1 MFLIFTLPNAK
12 CSTDVKNIFAPLITD
27 ILRLINE
34 QVKEVLIKRPGQGV
48 TGIFLVGGFG
58 GSQYLKS
65 CVENDQPDI
74 QVLQPSDAWSA
85 IVKYANS
92 HSTVF
97 KLTS

>member
-1 MFLIFTLPNAK
+1 
-12 CSTDVKNIFAPLITD
+12 VKDIFAPLIKD

-34 QVKEVLIKRPGQGV
+34 QVNEVLIKRPNKGV

-65 CVENDQPDI
+65 CVEKSQPGI

-85 IVKYANS
+85 IVKYDQIK
-92 HSTVF
+92 VDVDYVY
-97 KLTS
+97 